1 MFVKKGL
8 TKNERTVLY
17 GLAKYPTLN
26 DRGLSERTGVNHSTI
41 TAIRRRLHQEG
52 YFKTVRIPAVCKL
65 GYELAVV
72 GYGRYNPSADGE
84 LRKRF
89 LDTLKRENKGLYYFL
104 TSPDFFLFMSASKN
118 YTSFRR
124 WAEKLEFEFS
134 DTNLFCDSTK
144 TWVVF
149 PFGTARLVRHFDYS
163 RALSLLFGIEEKI
176 DAQATFQKVQARRL
190 TKKERTVLKGLV
202 DYPEF
207 TDVAL
212 SERVDASRQVISSMK
227 KRFERAGLIRTARV
241 VDLGKVGYSI
251 FSFVHMM
258 HSSKTPLKSRMGGIR
273 KTLEIAPVFFTSIGN
288 TESIW
293 CSAYRDY
300 EEFYGARKALGPLCA
315 GREHVVG
322 RPEIE
327 LVALSEADVPVN
339 CDFSNIIGEALDGA
353 PR

>member
-1 MFVKKGL
+1 MKKGL

-17 GLAKYPTLN
+17 GLTKYPNLN
-26 DRGLSERTGVNHSTI
+26 DRGLSDRTGVKHSTI

-52 YFKTVRIPAVCKL
+52 YFRTVRIPAVSKL

-72 GYGRYNPSADGE
+72 GYGRYNPSANGE

-104 TSPDFFLFMSASKN
+104 TSPDFFLFISASKN

-134 DTNLFCDSTK
+134 DTNLFCNSTK
-144 TWVVF
+144 TWVVL

-176 DAQATFQKVQARRL
+176 AAEATFKKLQARRL

-212 SERVDASRQVISSMK
+212 SKKVDASRQVISSMK

-241 VDLGKVGYSI
+241 VDLRKVGYSI
-251 FSFVHMM
+251 YSFVHMM
-258 HSSKTPLKSRMGGIR
+258 HSSKTPLKSRMEGIR
-273 KTLEIAPVFFTSIGN
+273 RTLEITPVFFTSIGN
-288 TESIW
+288 SESIW

-300 EEFYGARKALGPLCA
+300 EEFSGARKALGPLYA
-315 GREHVVG
+315 GRECVVH

-327 LVALSEADVPVN
+327 LVALSEADIPVN
-339 CDFSNIIGEALDGA
+339 CDFSNIIEEALDGA

>member
-1 MFVKKGL
+1 MKKGL

-17 GLAKYPTLN
+17 GLAKYPNLN
-26 DRGLSERTGVNHSTI
+26 DRGLSDRTGVKHSTI
-41 TAIRRRLHQEG
+41 TAIRRRLHREG
-52 YFKTVRIPAVCKL
+52 YFKTVRIPAVSKL

-134 DTNLFCDSTK
+134 GTNLFSDSTK

-163 RALSLLFGIEEKI
+163 RALSLLFGIEEKMT
-176 DAQATFQKVQARRL
+176 AEATFKRTQAKRL
-190 TKKERTVLKGLV
+190 TRKERTVLKGLV

-241 VDLGKVGYSI
+241 VDLRKVGYSI
-251 FSFVHMM
+251 YSFVHMK
-258 HSSKTPLKSRMGGIR
+258 HGSKTPLKSRMEGVR
-273 KTLEIAPVFFTSIGN
+273 RTLEIAPVFFTSIGN

-293 CSAYRDY
+293 CSAHRDY
-300 EEFYGARKALGPLCA
+300 EEFFAARKALGPLYA

-327 LVALSEADVPVN
+327 LVALSEADIPVN